1 MTKLHSS
8 LPVTYQ
14 GALHEYLADP
24 NEATLRQAYELGRAA
39 MNAGLGVFD
48 LIRLHHQALTDGVL
62 PDDTQAAV
70 RLAPALEVFLL
81 EALAPFEASNRG
93 IRSAREQLEQLN
105 GVLAERNEALAL
117 SNAQLEEEIAIRQ
130 QSEATLRESKD
141 HYFELFQQAQAMEEN
156 LHDLSAQVFSAQE
169 DERKRISRE
178 LHAEIAQAL
187 MAVNVTIALLKKK
200 AGANPAFQRN
210 VAEAEQLLAHSMET
224 VHCFARD
231 LRPATLD
238 HLGVQSA
245 LRDHVAQFARQ
256 TGIRA
261 ELVAHP
267 DLDRL
272 DSRRGEVLF
281 RVAQEALSNVFKHA
295 EATTVRI
302 EFASQAGALRME
314 ITDNGRAF
322 PAEERSLAKRTDRLG
337 LLGMQERVR
346 HIGGTFAI
354 ESAPGSGTRIHVQV
368 PLDSRPARPVRSEP
382 AAGTG
387 PAQPVSALSIVPLCH
402 EKNICTA
409 RG

>member
-387 PAQPVSALSIVPLCH
+387 PAQPVSALAIVPLCH

>member
-368 PLDSRPARPVRSEP
+368 PLDSRPVRSEP